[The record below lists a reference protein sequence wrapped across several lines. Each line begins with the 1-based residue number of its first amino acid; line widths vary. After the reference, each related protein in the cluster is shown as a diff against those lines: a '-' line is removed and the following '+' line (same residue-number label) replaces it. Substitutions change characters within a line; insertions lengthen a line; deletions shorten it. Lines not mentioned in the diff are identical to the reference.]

1 MLCLSF
7 GKNKLIMKKFF
18 SIVFVSAVVL
28 ASSAYTIQAVLN
40 WKIDS
45 EKAAIKFTMQA
56 HGQELIGS
64 FKGVKGDINF
74 DEKNLEKSTINV
86 TIDIATVST
95 GNTTRDGHLQ
105 GAQWFDAATAAT
117 AKFVSTKIEKT
128 SNGYLAIG
136 NFTIKATTQVIEI
149 PFTYEGSKDAGTFKG
164 TANIKRKDFN
174 VGPAD
179 KDDPGNDIAIAFD
192 IPVSK

>member
-1 MLCLSF
+1 
-7 GKNKLIMKKFF
+7 MKKIF

-28 ASSAYTIQAVLN
+28 ASSAYTYQAVLN
-40 WKIDS
+40 WKIDN
-45 EKAAIKFTMQA
+45 EKAEVKFTMQA

-74 DEKNLEKSTINV
+74 DDKDLSKSSVNV

-105 GAQWFDAATAAT
+105 GGPWFDAATAPT
-117 AKFVSTKIEKT
+117 AKFVSTKIEKVEK
-128 SNGYLAIG
+128 GYMAFG
-136 NFTIKATTQVIEI
+136 SFTLKGVAKEI
-149 PFTYEGSKDAGTFKG
+149 AVPFTYEGTTEAGTFKG
-164 TANIKRKDFN
+164 TATIKRKDFN

-192 IPVSK
+192 IPVTKN